1 MKTLILSTTAGC
13 AAALVTAALHFS
25 DLLSFDSPATA
36 ALVGGLV
43 VGGLTAFALSD
54 YKRKPSF
61 RVRPPASPAAPAP
74 GEGPAVVETDWTYAA
89 KPSQWGQPVN
99 RDHEAADH
107 AAGAATGPAA
117 SGPASE
123 VKAVRQ

>member
-1 MKTLILSTTAGC
+1 MKTVILSATAGC
-13 AAALVTAALHFS
+13 AAALVTSALQVS
-25 DLLSFDSPATA
+25 GLLSFESPATA
-36 ALVGGLV
+36 ALIAGV
-43 VGGLTAFALSD
+43 VVAGLTAFALSD

-61 RVRPPASPAAPAP
+61 RVRPPAVPAP
-74 GEGPAVVETDWTYAA
+74 GGGPAAVETDWTYAA
-89 KPSQWGQPVN
+89 KPSQWGQPMN
-99 RDHEAADH
+99 RDHEAADP